1 MQFQTT
7 VGRACMYVCVNECK
21 CVCVWVCVR
30 ACMCVMA
37 APLTHFGHTMGR
49 MTMKSTCSVLSHAR
63 PLARALALNT
73 HLLALHCSLRLR
85 PPLRSFFCLLACPFP
100 RSQAH
105 GKGVFVCE
113 LNASMTSNFNPL
125 WAARLCV
132 YVCAFTIHPS
142 MHVPCLPSKQAIS

>member
-1 MQFQTT
+1 MT
-7 VGRACMYVCVNECK
+7 ECK
-21 CVCVWVCVR
+21 CVCVGVCVR
-30 ACMCVMA
+30 ACVCACMCVRMYVRARASVSLFVVIA
-37 APLTHFGHTMGR
+37 APLTHFSHTMGR

-132 YVCAFTIHPS
+132 YVC
-142 MHVPCLPSKQAIS
+142 VCLCVCV